1 MAELRVRKVK
11 DFSAEL
17 KVPGDKSI
25 SHRALM
31 FSALSN
37 GPCEITGFL
46 ASEDCIATRNALAAM
61 GVEIEELG
69 SGGTH
74 IRVHGC
80 HGEFK
85 KPERAIDCGNS
96 GTSRTIRRSR
106 HIGTAVR
113 PVPRYNRRRCP
124 RAPLRARAS

>member
-11 DFSAEL
+11 DFFAEL

-46 ASEDCIATRNALAAM
+46 ASEDCIATRNALATM
-61 GVEIEELG
+61 GVETV
-69 SGGTH
+69 SYTH
-74 IRVHGC
+74 LTL
-80 HGEFK
+80 
-85 KPERAIDCGNS
+85 P
-96 GTSRTIRRSR
+96 TT
-106 HIGTAVR
+106 
-113 PVPRYNRRRCP
+113 
-124 RAPLRARAS
+124 